1 MKTARVAAIALLLT
15 LAGCSRLT
23 QENYDRLVVG
33 MDYDQVTAL
42 LGAPRGCDDVMGVR
56 SCVWGD
62 DERSV
67 NVNFVAGKVLIFSA
81 RNLQ

>member
-1 MKTARVAAIALLLT
+1 MKTGRVAAIALLLV
-15 LAGCSRLT
+15 LAACSKVT
-23 QENYDRLVVG
+23 QENYDRLAVG

-42 LGAPRGCDDVMGVR
+42 LGAPSGCDDVMGVR

-67 NVNFVAGKVLIFSA
+67 SVNFVAGKVLIFSSQ
-81 RNLQ
+81 NLK